1 MGSLVDQNYSPHVN
15 YIQQRANF
23 VTSRINTLAPQVPF
37 DITTNDPLNVA
48 TATTATLEGTGWV
61 NVREIRLNGSPQ
73 PMDADWR
80 VGSGASYA
88 NTWEVTIPVTVGNNH
103 YTLEAYDY
111 QGELIG
117 SSSTNVTSS
126 TPNPV
131 ADSLRITEIN
141 YNPADP
147 TATELAVMPALDND
161 DFEFVEVQNIGTQTI
176 HLLGTTF
183 TDGLDFTFG
192 SVTLAAGQRGVV
204 VQNTAAFTLR
214 YGTGANILGQ
224 FAAGQLSNAGE
235 NLTLQDAQSQTVVSF
250 SYADSDP
257 WPERADG
264 SGATLVLID
273 PGNTPLDQLGK
284 YYHWQGSTR
293 FGGTPGAA
301 AASPLGVV
309 VNEVL
314 ARTDPPVAAVDSVEL
329 FNTTSAAID
338 ISGWYLSDS
347 DNHFLK
353 YKIPDATSLPAGAY
367 RVFDQS
373 DFNPTPLNPGAD
385 DFALSGTGG
394 DDLWL
399 TIPDGLGGVTSFVDD
414 VHFMASP
421 NGESWGRVPEGSGRL
436 VPMQSVTLGSSN
448 SAPRIG
454 PLLISELNYNPASP
468 SAGALAIEPGLT
480 TNDLEFIEIQNPTAT
495 SVDLTNWRI
504 RGGIDFDFSSGTTI
518 GAGKS
523 LVIISFDPLDDGNTT
538 RTAAFRAHYGIGQA
552 VTLLGGY
559 QQQLSDN
566 GERVVLQ
573 RAETPAAQQP
583 TLIPRLAEDELVYDN
598 LSPWP
603 VAAAGTG
610 SSLHRIAPAG
620 LGASASSWT
629 AGSATPGAAGDSIV
643 GDFNGDQL
651 VNATDIDLLQA
662 ALIAASTDPQFD
674 LTGSGSLT
682 QDDVTFLVQT
692 MLGTN
697 YGDTDLDKDI
707 DTNDLTRAIINFTSA
722 GGTGKTWAT
731 GDTDGDGDV
740 DTSDLTTA
748 IINFTGAKSGAL
760 SGLVAHSAVNDK
772 SNNQH
777 DRDRQ
782 VLLVIESEATDS
794 LTDPASTNTQ
804 QENTLTGKAN
814 GAGGKAPQSR
824 QIDQVLTQAADWH
837 AAF

>member
-1 MGSLVDQNYSPHVN
+1 
-15 YIQQRANF
+15 
-23 VTSRINTLAPQVPF
+23 
-37 DITTNDPLNVA
+37 
-48 TATTATLEGTGWV
+48 
-61 NVREIRLNGSPQ
+61 
-73 PMDADWR
+73 
-80 VGSGASYA
+80 
-88 NTWEVTIPVTVGNNH
+88 
-103 YTLEAYDY
+103 EAYDY

-117 SSSTNVTSS
+117 TSSTNVTSS

-147 TATELAVMPALDND
+147 TAAELAIMPTLNND
-161 DFEFVEVQNIGTQTI
+161 DFEFVEVQNTGTQTI

-235 NLTLQDAQSQTVVSF
+235 NLTIQDAQAQTVVSF
-250 SYADSDP
+250 SYGDSDP

-273 PGNTPLDQLGK
+273 PENTPLDQLGK
-284 YYHWQGSTR
+284 YYHWQGSTQ

-314 ARTDPPVAAVDSVEL
+314 ARTDPPVAAVDSIEL

-353 YKIPDATSLPAGAY
+353 YKIPNGTSLPAGAY

-385 DFALSGTGG
+385 DFALSGTDG
-394 DDLWL
+394 DDVWL

-421 NGESWGRVPEGSGRL
+421 NGESWGRLPEGSGRL

-454 PLLISELNYNPASP
+454 PLVISELNYNPGSP

-480 TNDLEFIEIQNPTAT
+480 ANDLEFIEIQNPTAT
-495 SVDLTNWRI
+495 SVDLTNWRL

-518 GAGKS
+518 GAGKL
-523 LVIISFDPLDDGNTT
+523 LVIISFDPLDDANTT

-573 RAETPAAQQP
+573 RAETPPTQQP

-603 VAAAGTG
+603 ASAAGTG
-610 SSLHRIAPAG
+610 NSLHRTTPAG
-620 LGASASSWT
+620 LGAS
-629 AGSATPGAAGDSIV
+629 
-643 GDFNGDQL
+643 
-651 VNATDIDLLQA
+651 
-662 ALIAASTDPQFD
+662 
-674 LTGSGSLT
+674 
-682 QDDVTFLVQT
+682 
-692 MLGTN
+692 
-697 YGDTDLDKDI
+697 
-707 DTNDLTRAIINFTSA
+707 
-722 GGTGKTWAT
+722 
-731 GDTDGDGDV
+731 
-740 DTSDLTTA
+740 
-748 IINFTGAKSGAL
+748 
-760 SGLVAHSAVNDK
+760 
-772 SNNQH
+772 
-777 DRDRQ
+777 
-782 VLLVIESEATDS
+782 
-794 LTDPASTNTQ
+794 
-804 QENTLTGKAN
+804 
-814 GAGGKAPQSR
+814 
-824 QIDQVLTQAADWH
+824 
-837 AAF
+837 